1 METRGTRERSRLAD
15 VGAVAAIWAFVSFGS
30 TAQRWT
36 GLDTPD
42 SEFYATLGLFGHEVT
57 DRAVYPVYY
66 WTRFGTILPVRGLTE
81 WLGSWPG
88 YHVFWLLLV
97 GVVVA
102 ASFLL
107 VRRFTSRLFASL
119 LTLFISL
126 NTVTLSML
134 GNPYVSGTVIAATFV
149 MLAALAFTLPS
160 PDEIVDEE
168 PASHVIAPLVS
179 GLALGWMAMTNP
191 YGAMLATAVWLAAT
205 LVITL
210 QWRAGRIAYIVRSAG
225 LGALGA
231 AASFGSLLLLGEQV
245 FPGMDWFETNRYWS
259 QILNSADY
267 VTDIWSFHRD
277 ILLIVPVIAMI
288 SVLLLLALR
297 PLNHVLRLAAVLSP
311 AAAAFA
317 FAFLYLSPSNTLEVP
332 HYQALQWPPALA
344 GVALA
349 VAAIVGRRPSP
360 WWVVVVGAVGVVST
374 IVVGHW
380 TGTLQLEVGW
390 IIAAVVTAVFA
401 GTLAVASARLDRP
414 KVPSGVA
421 LVSIVVATSVL
432 FATFQLLQ
440 NAHRPLTNLA
450 ESPFSNAF
458 NENDVFTKLDS
469 AEKAQSWLID
479 QTTSADSVMV
489 WVDADW
495 GVDETLL
502 PLAAFQIWG
511 ANQITP
517 LPTLYGPELE
527 RAEGIRPSVVAMYGR
542 SMRAVTRFWASVP
555 GDVRRTDP
563 QCTQYPWPNPD
574 VPTAYV
580 CLARLDWS

>member
-1 METRGTRERSRLAD
+1 MATGGNSVRSRLGD
-15 VGAVAAIWAFVSFGS
+15 VGAVVAIWAFVSFGS

-42 SEFYATLGLFGHEVT
+42 SEFYASLGLFGHEVT

-66 WTRFGTILPVRGLTE
+66 WTRYGTILPVRGLTE

-88 YHVFWLLLV
+88 YHAFWLVLV
-97 GVVVA
+97 AVVVA

-107 VRRFTSRLFASL
+107 VRRFTSRFIAAL
-119 LTLFISL
+119 LALFISL
-126 NTVTLSML
+126 NTVMLSML
-134 GNPYVSGTVIAATFV
+134 GNPYLSGTVIAATFV
-149 MLAALAFTLPS
+149 MMAALAFTLPS

-168 PASHVIAPLVS
+168 PASHVVAPIVS
-179 GLALGWMAMTNP
+179 GLALGWLAMTNP
-191 YGAMLATAVWLAAT
+191 YGATLAAAVWIAAT
-205 LVITL
+205 LVIAL
-210 QWRAGRIAYIVRSAG
+210 QWRAGRLAYLVRSAG

-231 AASFGSLLLLGEQV
+231 AASFGSLLVLGSSV
-245 FPGMDWFETNRYWS
+245 FPGMDWLETNRYWS
-259 QILNSADY
+259 QVLNSADY
-267 VTDIWSFHRD
+267 VSDVWSFHRD
-277 ILLIVPVIAMI
+277 ILLIVPVIAMV

-297 PLNHVLRLAAVLSP
+297 PQNHVLRLAAVLSP

-344 GVALA
+344 AVALA
-349 VAAIVGRRPSP
+349 VAAIIGRRSSP
-360 WWVVVVGAVGVVST
+360 WWVVVVGAVGVVGT

-380 TGTLQLEVGW
+380 TGTLKLEVGW

-401 GTLAVASARLDRP
+401 GTLALASARLDRP
-414 KVPSGVA
+414 KAPSAIA
-421 LVSIVVATSVL
+421 LVSVVVATSIL
-432 FATFQLLQ
+432 FGTFQLLQ
-440 NAHRPLTNLA
+440 NAHRPLTNVA

-458 NENDVFTKLDS
+458 NANDVFAKLES
-469 AEKAQSWLID
+469 AEQAQSWLISR
-479 QTTSADSVMV
+479 TTSADKVMV

-527 RAEGIRPSVVAMYGR
+527 RAQDIRPSVVAMYGR
-542 SMRAVTRFWASVP
+542 SMRAITRFWASLP
-555 GDVRRTDP
+555 GDVRRADP
-563 QCTQYPWPNPD
+563 DCTQYPWPNPN

-580 CLARLDWS
+580 CLARLSWP